1 MGPLEGP
8 DIIRP
13 AVRDE
18 WRRAMREPDGGP
30 ANSRPLQRLPA
41 VLVAALLVCL
51 PAIADDDRPAP
62 QPGLQVPAFELF
74 DLQGR
79 LQRMADYSEPV
90 LVLNFFAYWCDTWV
104 AQLPQLRELTRQHQD
119 LNFRLLGISVDGQW
133 ADARRKYLGDELPP
147 FPVLLDSRQD
157 LARRLGLRRVPT
169 VMVLDRERRAT
180 TVHEAYPGNPAVLA
194 AIRKALSVGGAG
206 Y

>member
-1 MGPLEGP
+1 MRKILLLFVLMIPLG
-8 DIIRP
+8 
-13 AVRDE
+13 ATADE
-18 WRRAMREPDGGP
+18 
-30 ANSRPLQRLPA
+30 
-41 VLVAALLVCL
+41 
-51 PAIADDDRPAP
+51 DRPAP
-62 QPGLQVPAFELF
+62 QPGLQVTAFELF

-104 AQLPQLRELTRQHQD
+104 AQLPQLRELARQQQD
-119 LNFRLLGISVDGQW
+119 LDFRLIAISVDGQW
-133 ADARRKYLGDELPP
+133 ADARHKYLGDEPPP

-157 LARRLGLRRVPT
+157 LAHRLGLRRVPT

-194 AIRKALSVGGAG
+194 AIRKALSGK
-206 Y
+206 